1 MLRDN
6 LLCFHTTD
14 SVEDVKEVM
23 GKVRFVYFPVLD
35 SDGKYVGVIS
45 RRNLL
50 NLRRKQ
56 LILVDHNE
64 RTQCVEGWEE
74 AEILEI
80 IDHHRIGNLET
91 SSPVYFRNQP
101 VGCTATIV
109 YQMYQEAAVEVSP
122 QIAGLLLS
130 AILSDTL
137 KFQSPTCTPLD
148 RVTADKL
155 AAIAGVDIDELAQAM
170 FEAGEALDGK
180 TPEEVFH
187 QDYKT
192 FDHGTLRLGVGQGS
206 FISRGNY
213 EKAEAMISEFLPQA
227 QPQLGVDMAFYLLTS
242 LQDQSSLVLSAG
254 TGAQSLLCRAFHAE
268 AGENGVLLPGV
279 VSRKKQFIPQ
289 LLRALQEDL

>member
-1 MLRDN
+1 
-6 LLCFHTTD
+6 
-14 SVEDVKEVM
+14 
-23 GKVRFVYFPVLD
+23 
-35 SDGKYVGVIS
+35 
-45 RRNLL
+45 
-50 NLRRKQ
+50 
-56 LILVDHNE
+56 
-64 RTQCVEGWEE
+64 
-74 AEILEI
+74 
-80 IDHHRIGNLET
+80 
-91 SSPVYFRNQP
+91 
-101 VGCTATIV
+101 
-109 YQMYQEAAVEVSP
+109 
-122 QIAGLLLS
+122 
-130 AILSDTL
+130 
-137 KFQSPTCTPLD
+137 LD

-192 FDHGTLRLGVGQGS
+192 FVHGDLQLGVGQGS

-254 TGAQSLLCRAFHAE
+254 AGAQALLCRAFRAE
-268 AGENGVLLPGV
+268 AGANGVLLPGV

-289 LLRALQEDL
+289 LLRALQDEL

>member
-1 MLRDN
+1 
-6 LLCFHTTD
+6 
-14 SVEDVKEVM
+14 
-23 GKVRFVYFPVLD
+23 
-35 SDGKYVGVIS
+35 
-45 RRNLL
+45 
-50 NLRRKQ
+50 
-56 LILVDHNE
+56 
-64 RTQCVEGWEE
+64 
-74 AEILEI
+74 
-80 IDHHRIGNLET
+80 
-91 SSPVYFRNQP
+91 
-101 VGCTATIV
+101 
-109 YQMYQEAAVEVSP
+109 MYQEAAQPVEP

-148 RVTADKL
+148 RITAEKL
-155 AAIAGVDIDELAQAM
+155 AATAGVDMDDLAQAM

-192 FDHGTLRLGVGQGS
+192 FDHGALRLGVGQGS

-213 EKAEAMISEFLPQA
+213 EKAQAMISEFLPQA

-254 TGAQSLLCRAFHAE
+254 AGAQSLLCRAFRAE

-289 LLRALQEDL
+289 LLRALQEEL